1 MIKYKFSFK
10 LIAYSLKK
18 SIEFLKKI
26 KTGDKSLKMMKY
38 KSSLKLIVYSLKKSI
53 EFLKKIKIGE
63 NSLKI
68 LNLKKKPNK
77 NIILWSSHVNKK
89 AFNQIKPDHISNL
102 RFLKNKIEHKKNIIY
117 IFDFIIFFFIK

>member
-38 KSSLKLIVYSLKKSI
+38 KSFFKLIVYSLKKSI
-53 EFLKKIKIGE
+53 EF
-63 NSLKI
+63 
-68 LNLKKKPNK
+68 
-77 NIILWSSHVNKK
+77 
-89 AFNQIKPDHISNL
+89 
-102 RFLKNKIEHKKNIIY
+102 
-117 IFDFIIFFFIK
+117 